1 MDVFDN
7 DLPVPRFQLHV
18 TKTSSVAEPKPN
30 YYTVQCLKTQKETSF
45 VLRCKHAQLCQSRK
59 VLHNISLLD
68 LD

>member
-1 MDVFDN
+1 MDYFVKG
-7 DLPVPRFQLHV
+7 LPLPRFQLDV
-18 TKTSSVAEPKPN
+18 TKTSPDSEPKPN

-45 VLRCKHAQLCQSRK
+45 VLLCKHAQLCQSRK